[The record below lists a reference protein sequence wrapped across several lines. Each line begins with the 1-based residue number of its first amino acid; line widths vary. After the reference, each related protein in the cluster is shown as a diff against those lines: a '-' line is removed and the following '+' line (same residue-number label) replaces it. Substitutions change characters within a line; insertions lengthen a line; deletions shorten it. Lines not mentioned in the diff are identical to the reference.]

1 MNVTPSIWQK
11 KQVDLLDCHQFKS
24 RKGGWC
30 LKKNTKK
37 SQLNKPHEPRWK
49 SWSDTKKSPEF
60 EQESAPLHWHWH
72 ESGIC
77 FRPFIGAVADS
88 LLDHF
93 GIWNSHPSQP
103 VLFRQCLRLLWTHR
117 IPETSP
123 ASRFWVVSLFN
134 HKKGTA
140 IQHIFLPV
148 SSMRVVSLFPNRSP
162 KRRREEGA

>member
-1 MNVTPSIWQK
+1 MSLVQYDKKTSGFTRLPSIWVPK
-11 KQVDLLDCHQFKS
+11 RLMF
-24 RKGGWC
+24 
-30 LKKNTKK
+30 KKNTKK

-103 VLFRQCLRLLWTHR
+103 VLFRQCLRLFWTHR
-117 IPETSP
+117 FSRNITSLP
-123 ASRFWVVSLFN
+123 FLSSQFVQSQERHSHSAHLSPRVIDASRLSFSESVS
-134 HKKGTA
+134 
-140 IQHIFLPV
+140 
-148 SSMRVVSLFPNRSP
+148 
-162 KRRREEGA
+162 